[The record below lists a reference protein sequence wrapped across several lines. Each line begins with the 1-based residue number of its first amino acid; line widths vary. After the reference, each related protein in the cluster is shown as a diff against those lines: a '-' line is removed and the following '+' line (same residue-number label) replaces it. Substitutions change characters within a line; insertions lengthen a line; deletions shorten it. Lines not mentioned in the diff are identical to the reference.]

1 MAEYYKLTEAVR
13 ASYEQRAGRMG
24 GMLPSTLSLESILVW
39 RDTCLPE
46 YRIVE
51 DYFCIR
57 IWDRIRKK
65 QYYYMPLGGYEK
77 TSFKRLV
84 DALYEECAQAA
95 PLFFMDVREEELVW
109 YKELDGYRCKISSEE
124 SDSDYIYSREAME
137 AAFERAGERYNK
149 RYFIRKYNPCRRK
162 LETGDENIC
171 RAIVER
177 AFCEFH
183 ACQMCSNGCLKDTI
197 SNFLELSDSRNIRGI
212 LVMADGLAVGYAA
225 GLIQGDSFVFLFKK
239 NCHGYRGL
247 DEYLQTELLKEL
259 PDTVKWINYTEDMGM
274 EGLRNYKR
282 RLAPYYLKPK
292 YRVLVERTGW
302 R

>member
-39 RDTCLPE
+39 RDTCIPE

-95 PLFFMDVREEELVW
+95 PLFFRCPGGGACLV
-109 YKELDGYRCKISSEE
+109 
-124 SDSDYIYSREAME
+124 
-137 AAFERAGERYNK
+137 
-149 RYFIRKYNPCRRK
+149 
-162 LETGDENIC
+162 
-171 RAIVER
+171 
-177 AFCEFH
+177 
-183 ACQMCSNGCLKDTI
+183 
-197 SNFLELSDSRNIRGI
+197 
-212 LVMADGLAVGYAA
+212 
-225 GLIQGDSFVFLFKK
+225 QG
-239 NCHGYRGL
+239 
-247 DEYLQTELLKEL
+247 
-259 PDTVKWINYTEDMGM
+259 
-274 EGLRNYKR
+274 
-282 RLAPYYLKPK
+282 A
-292 YRVLVERTGW
+292 
-302 R
+302 